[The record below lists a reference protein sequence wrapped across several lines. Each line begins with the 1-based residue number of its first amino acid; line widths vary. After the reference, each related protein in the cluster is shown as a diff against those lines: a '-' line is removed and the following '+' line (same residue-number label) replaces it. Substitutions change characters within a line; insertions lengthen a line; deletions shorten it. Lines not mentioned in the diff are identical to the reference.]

1 MNLILTLILVAL
13 VALAYFFYAKFTQK
27 GAVPLSDAWRSFVTW
42 GGAVLVVL
50 GDYVVALF
58 GWAASQVD
66 FLQERFGSL
75 LANPSSGEA
84 LKFVGAF
91 FLLLKLKKQG
101 LPGLTLP
108 KIPDPTDQVGA

>member
-1 MNLILTLILVAL
+1 MNWTLTLLLVAL
-13 VALAYFFYAKFTQK
+13 VALAYFFYAKFTRK
-27 GAVPLSDAWRSFVTW
+27 GAVPLADAWKSFVAW
-42 GGAVLVVL
+42 GGAVCMVF
-50 GDYVVALF
+50 GDYVVELF

-84 LKFVGAF
+84 LKFIGAF

-101 LPGLTLP
+101 LPSITLP
-108 KIPDPTDQVGA
+108 KIPDPSDQAGA